1 MADMNFDYKKYLE
14 DLTPEQQEKVRECK
28 TKEELME
35 LLAEEDIEIPMEA
48 LENVAGGC
56 GTADRVCPEGGNHS
70 WKKLGFDVEPGY
82 ATYQCTKCGRKVV
95 SSGSLDEE

>member
-35 LLAEEDIEIPMEA
+35 LLAEEDIEIPMDA

-56 GTADRVCPEGGNHS
+56 DTTELYCRSCGSTRIEPDDFYYWICARCCSTDIGRRVV
-70 WKKLGFDVEPGY
+70 KKE
-82 ATYQCTKCGRKVV
+82 
-95 SSGSLDEE
+95 